1 MRHLIIAFLATL
13 FAAGLLTEGVTA
25 GEVYKWT
32 DKDGKVHYGDRPK
45 HDAEPVAPKIGATA
59 STPADPEA
67 ANKEAARAA
76 DCVRKK
82 TQLDGYRKAPSI
94 KETNGL
100 GETREYSEA
109 ERQKLVAVT
118 EQQVTAA
125 CAPASS

>member
-1 MRHLIIAFLATL
+1 MRHIVIAIVAIV
-13 FAAGLLTEGVTA
+13 FAAGVSA
-25 GEVYKWT
+25 GEVYKWV

-45 HDAEPVAPKIGATA
+45 HDAQQVAPKIGTLPAG
-59 STPADPEA
+59 PADPEA
-67 ANKEAARAA
+67 AKKEAARAA
-76 DCVRKK
+76 ECARKK

-109 ERQKLVAVT
+109 ERLKLIAVT

-125 CAPASS
+125 CAPPSP